1 MRAVTRMVPVMLP
14 LLETPTPA
22 TTKITG
28 ALRGGQDDEQDHGQD
43 EDPLAPQPVGR
54 QAAQQGTDE
63 RAALHRRGVVLGLD
77 DDQEER
83 DRVQVQAAMRIVAII
98 IQPPRLLDVVRAC
111 SAAAQWP

>member
-1 MRAVTRMVPVMLP
+1 MRAVTRLVPVMLT

-63 RAALHRRGVVLGLD
+63 RAALHRRGGQAELDRRRVVLGLD
-77 DDQEER
+77 EDQEER
-83 DRVQVQAAMRIVAII
+83 DRVQVQASMRIVATI
-98 IQPPRLLDVVRAC
+98 IQPPR
-111 SAAAQWP
+111 